1 MLKFPSLSFLILSKR
16 FVNKLSQTPKTNI
29 QQPLRIC
36 LIGFM
41 GAGKTM
47 TAQVLAEEL
56 TGADWI
62 DLDEFIEVR
71 ENRHIGQMIENLG
84 ENAFREIE
92 TDALREVIKL
102 EGNMILALGG
112 GTWTIEENRE
122 VIEAA
127 NYIPVWLDASFELC
141 WKRISE
147 AKENRPLA
155 RLKTK
160 TQQLF
165 SSRRKIY
172 QTAKIKV
179 KVSKDKT
186 PGDVA
191 LGILKLISQPKPKRP
206 KPIDKTGVSR

>member
-1 MLKFPSLSFLILSKR
+1 M
-16 FVNKLSQTPKTNI
+16 NKLSQTPKTNI

-41 GAGKTM
+41 GAGKTV